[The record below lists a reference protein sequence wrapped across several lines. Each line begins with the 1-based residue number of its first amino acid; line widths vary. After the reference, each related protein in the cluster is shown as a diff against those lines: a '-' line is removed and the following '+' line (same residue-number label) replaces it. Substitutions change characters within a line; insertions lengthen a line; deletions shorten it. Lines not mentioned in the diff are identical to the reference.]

1 MIRPATAEDVPA
13 IARINRVSRSHA
25 MPWLPVLHSPQA
37 VVGFCGIAGGWLNHL
52 YIHPDH
58 QRLGLGAAFIAWAK
72 EDAQDLHLWVF
83 EQNQAAR
90 DFYAKHGFI
99 EQEPTGGRTNKEGC
113 PDIRMRWAKSMQGG

>member
-1 MIRPATAEDVPA
+1 
-13 IARINRVSRSHA
+13 

-37 VVGFCGIAGGWLNHL
+37 VVGFCGIADGWLNHL
-52 YIHPDH
+52 YTHPDH

-72 EDAQDLHLWVF
+72 EDARDLHLWVF

-99 EQEPTGGRTNKEGC
+99 EQERTDGRTNEEGC
-113 PDIRMRWAKSMQGG
+113 PDIRMRWERRVQGG